1 MDAENM
7 LDYMRKQHISENEN
21 SDSQSQ
27 PTQTSTSV
35 ENFSRKMGKLLL
47 SFGLGISLWIM
58 PKVWEKALYFACPF
72 LQMKSWNMDGFMKFH
87 D

>member
-21 SDSQSQ
+21 SDSQ

-35 ENFSRKMGKLLL
+35 ENFSRKMGKT
-47 SFGLGISLWIM
+47 SANFWARYITMNYAQSLRKRPCLPI
-58 PKVWEKALYFACPF
+58 FTN
-72 LQMKSWNMDGFMKFH
+72 QMK
-87 D
+87 